1 MSLRVKLFT
10 AFFAL
15 IVIPLFVLGVSAYVF
30 ISGMI
35 EDKYAQQA
43 EISLRALSGTVRF
56 IFLEM
61 NKVTDSTIATQAVQ
75 EILNSPLY
83 SQRDVTEINYL
94 ALNEVQQKF
103 RELLVYHPSVSFGL
117 MYILS
122 DERMI
127 RIYANDK
134 FDALPFAKF
143 KEQPVYEKVFERNG
157 YPLWVGPFEVP
168 ELTGTNQVFTQIRLV
183 KDIDTLQDKGILL
196 VQIKNSGLEDIFRQY
211 QFHREK
217 YETRFM
223 IVNGGGL
230 VLFDSS
236 GEGAGQR
243 LADHAE
249 GDVPLSGGFQSERL
263 RFAGTDSV
271 LSSFPIGLED
281 WRLVSVTS
289 WSSLSREINRYAG
302 WVAAVTAMCVLSA
315 LVFLL
320 FGVHRVA
327 RTIVRIVRFMRR
339 VEGGELNIRFR
350 EGAGND
356 EVAILARGMN
366 NFVARI
372 QQLLE
377 QVKREQ
383 RQKTEAE
390 LRLLQ
395 AQIKP
400 HFLFNTL
407 ESINVLA
414 MRNDGRKVSQMVLRL
429 GRILRTSFQE
439 QEEIPLS
446 QEIEHLKDYL
456 DIQKFRFNEL
466 FDYELDI
473 PDAMRDVPILKLTL
487 QPLVENSIQHG
498 FEGIEY
504 PGMIRI
510 EGTLEKG
517 RAIITVSDNGIGI
530 DHETLAR
537 LQYAAEDE
545 MPREPE
551 ERPVPSERRGL
562 GLRSVADRLR
572 IVYGPEYG
580 LWICSMPGQGT
591 TIRCV
596 VPAGK
601 RK

>member
-1 MSLRVKLFT
+1 
-10 AFFAL
+10 
-15 IVIPLFVLGVSAYVF
+15 
-30 ISGMI
+30 
-35 EDKYAQQA
+35 
-43 EISLRALSGTVRF
+43 
-56 IFLEM
+56 
-61 NKVTDSTIATQAVQ
+61 
-75 EILNSPLY
+75 
-83 SQRDVTEINYL
+83 
-94 ALNEVQQKF
+94 
-103 RELLVYHPSVSFGL
+103 
-117 MYILS
+117 
-122 DERMI
+122 
-127 RIYANDK
+127 
-134 FDALPFAKF
+134 
-143 KEQPVYEKVFERNG
+143 
-157 YPLWVGPFEVP
+157 
-168 ELTGTNQVFTQIRLV
+168 
-183 KDIDTLQDKGILL
+183 
-196 VQIKNSGLEDIFRQY
+196 
-211 QFHREK
+211 
-217 YETRFM
+217 
-223 IVNGGGL
+223 
-230 VLFDSS
+230 
-236 GEGAGQR
+236 
-243 LADHAE
+243 
-249 GDVPLSGGFQSERL
+249 
-263 RFAGTDSV
+263 
-271 LSSFPIGLED
+271 
-281 WRLVSVTS
+281 
-289 WSSLSREINRYAG
+289 
-302 WVAAVTAMCVLSA
+302 
-315 LVFLL
+315 
-320 FGVHRVA
+320 
-327 RTIVRIVRFMRR
+327 
-339 VEGGELNIRFR
+339 
-350 EGAGND
+350 
-356 EVAILARGMN
+356 
-366 NFVARI
+366 
-372 QQLLE
+372 
-377 QVKREQ
+377 
-383 RQKTEAE
+383 
-390 LRLLQ
+390 
-395 AQIKP
+395 
-400 HFLFNTL
+400 
-407 ESINVLA
+407 
-414 MRNDGRKVSQMVLRL
+414 VLRL